1 MSTYYVLGAV
11 GGPGEKVVNR
21 QTGRGKI
28 INICI
33 SDMSGDA
40 KNNKHR
46 RQGMRVGRGARSG
59 WGWPVQRAER
69 KARSDLWRPASEQK
83 EEQVQSPVRLQPLW
97 VFGICKKG
105 GVAGAQHV
113 RWGAGGSGV
122 GWGGEV
128 SKR

>member
-21 QTGRGKI
+21 QTSRGKI

-59 WGWPVQRAER
+59 WDGPCR
-69 KARSDLWRPASEQK
+69 EQK
-83 EEQVQSPVRLQPLW
+83 GKQGVISGDRHLSSRKSR
-97 VFGICKKG
+97 CK
-105 GVAGAQHV
+105 AL
-113 RWGAGGSGV
+113 
-122 GWGGEV
+122 
-128 SKR
+128 